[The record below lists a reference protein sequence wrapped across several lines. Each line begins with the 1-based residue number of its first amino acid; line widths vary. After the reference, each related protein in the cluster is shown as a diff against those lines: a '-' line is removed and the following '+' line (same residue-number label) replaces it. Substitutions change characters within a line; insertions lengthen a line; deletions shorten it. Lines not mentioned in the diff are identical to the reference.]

1 MIQPG
6 SISIAHPTTLQAIE
20 TNRLPSLINLGV
32 SANINSRRASSGSSG
47 GHVTSCGDNQQQ
59 QQQQQQQHMMRHG
72 MQVIEIY
79 FVNIVVVVIVDLLV
93 QSNSVITITVIMI
106 HDCDEHFFDGPTEFV
121 LTEFDCS
128 CFFGKCHN
136 CLLSLL
142 LYAFMT
148 IRLVFIERCRNPD

>member
-79 FVNIVVVVIVDLLV
+79 FVNIVVVDLMKFVVVVIIGLLV

-106 HDCDEHFFDGPTEFV
+106 HGYKGHFF
-121 LTEFDCS
+121 
-128 CFFGKCHN
+128 
-136 CLLSLL
+136 
-142 LYAFMT
+142 
-148 IRLVFIERCRNPD
+148 